1 MICYYVGNTPHRVW
15 NPVCICSITDAANE
29 TKDKV
34 KYLEALRRHFEH
46 LYHSAS
52 PADIMNTALP
62 GLASSVKQMDS
73 ISRFYARSGYLGLLF
88 TKVGREKEGWF
99 AGLALAIENV

>member
-1 MICYYVGNTPHRVW
+1 MSSSLKFPVW
-15 NPVCICSITDAANE
+15 AFCSITDAANE

-46 LYHSAS
+46 LYHGAS

-88 TKVGREKEGWF
+88 TKVGRERGEMGNRVEIF
-99 AGLALAIENV
+99 QIQLILSVQI

>member
-1 MICYYVGNTPHRVW
+1 MYSSF
-15 NPVCICSITDAANE
+15 SITDAANE

-46 LYHSAS
+46 LYHGAS
-52 PADIMNTALP
+52 PSEIINTALP
-62 GLASSVKQMDS
+62 ALANSVKQMDS

-88 TKVGREKEGWF
+88 TKVRDQV
-99 AGLALAIENV
+99 L